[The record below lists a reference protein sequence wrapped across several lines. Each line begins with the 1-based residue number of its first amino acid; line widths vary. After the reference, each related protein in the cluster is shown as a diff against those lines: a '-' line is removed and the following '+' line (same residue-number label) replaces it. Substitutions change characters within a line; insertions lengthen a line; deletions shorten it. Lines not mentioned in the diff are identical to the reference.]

1 MCFGLDILTT
11 LLCILQGTHQGYLYK
26 LYAVIVH
33 TGDFRSGHYFAYV
46 KANRNRNDD
55 KHSSGQ
61 QIWNYVSDEN
71 CITNV
76 SEDEVLYNEACIL
89 FFEKQ

>member
-11 LLCILQGTHQGYLYK
+11 LLCILQGTHQGYLYA

-33 TGDFRSGHYFAYV
+33 TGDFRSGHYSAYV

-55 KHSSGQ
+55 KHSSDQ
-61 QIWNYVSDEN
+61 QEWYYVSDEFY
-71 CITNV
+71 TKL
-76 SEDEVLYNEACIL
+76 SEDEDLYNEACIL